1 MQLKDIKKVLS
12 FGDKKLVLSLID
24 LVNCT
29 EQEKEII
36 KLNYLEKITEDEI
49 AFRMNVS
56 KGYVQKH
63 KRKCIK
69 KMSECWENNYQV
81 KRILKR

>member
-12 FGDKKLVLSLID
+12 FGDKKLVLNLID

-29 EQEKEII
+29 EQEKEIV
-36 KLNYLEKITEDEI
+36 KLNYLEKVTEDEI

-63 KRKCIK
+63 KRESIK
-69 KMSECWENNYQV
+69 KMCECWENNYQV